1 MIHLIMTHLRDQL
14 QAVLIEDIPTD
25 DPTRAGFVKI
35 GPYQG
40 NPSPEEGRITVSIHE
55 NDPDRIINGGVTGMR
70 DEWSD
75 EMDLIE
81 CGGAATMS
89 RRFCI
94 KVRCLFVKTGEAED
108 AAREIASTVR
118 SRIERLLKKMSFNGV
133 RTEDEYVARGV
144 LSEDLKVEMMQA
156 GGPPDAFDY
165 IIKFH
170 FSVLTTQTGLL
181 S

>member
-1 MIHLIMTHLRDQL
+1 MINTILEHLRDEM
-14 QAVLIEDIPTD
+14 QAGLIGNIPAD
-25 DPTRAGFVKI
+25 DPSRAGFVKI

-75 EMDLIE
+75 EVDLVE
-81 CGGAATMS
+81 CGGAATTT
-89 RRFCI
+89 RRFTI
-94 KVRCLFVKTGEAED
+94 KVRCLFVKTGEDED
-108 AAREIASTVR
+108 TARRIASTVR
-118 SRIERLLKKMSFNGV
+118 SRIETLLKKMSFNGV
-133 RTEDEYVARGV
+133 RTDDEYVARGV
-144 LSEDLKVEMMQA
+144 LSEDLSGEMMQA

-165 IIKFH
+165 IIKVH

>member
-1 MIHLIMTHLRDQL
+1 MINEILERLRDEM
-14 QAVLIEDIPTD
+14 QAGLIDNIPAD
-25 DPTRAGFVKI
+25 DPARAGHVKI

-40 NPSPEEGRITVSIHE
+40 DPTPEEGRITVSIHE

-75 EMDLIE
+75 EIDLIE
-81 CGGAATMS
+81 CGGAATTS

-94 KVRCLFVKTGEAED
+94 KVRCLFVKTNEQED
-108 AAREIASTVR
+108 AARQIASTVR

-144 LSEDLKVEMMQA
+144 LSEDLRGEMMQA

-165 IIKFH
+165 IIKVH

-181 S
+181 T

>member
-1 MIHLIMTHLRDQL
+1 MINAIMEHLRDEL
-14 QAVLIEDIPTD
+14 QAGLIDHIPAD
-25 DPTRAGFVKI
+25 DPTRAGAVKI
-35 GPYQG
+35 GPFQG
-40 NPSPEEGRITVSIHE
+40 NPSPEEARISVSIHE
-55 NDPDRIINGGVTGMR
+55 NDPDGIVKGGVSGMSG
-70 DEWSD
+70 DWSD

>member
-1 MIHLIMTHLRDQL
+1 VINAILEHLRGEM
-14 QAVLIEDIPTD
+14 QAGLIDGIPAG

-40 NPSPEEGRITVSIHE
+40 NPSPEEGRITVAIHE

-75 EMDLIE
+75 GLDLVE
-81 CGGAATMS
+81 CGGAATTT
-89 RRFCI
+89 RRFTI
-94 KVRCLFVKTGEAED
+94 KARCLFVKTGETED
-108 AAREIASTVR
+108 EARRIASAVR
-118 SRIERLLKKMSFNGV
+118 SRIETILKKMSFKGV
-133 RTEDEYVARGV
+133 QTADEYVARGV
-144 LSEDLKVEMMQA
+144 LSTDLSGEMMQA

-165 IIKFH
+165 IIKVH